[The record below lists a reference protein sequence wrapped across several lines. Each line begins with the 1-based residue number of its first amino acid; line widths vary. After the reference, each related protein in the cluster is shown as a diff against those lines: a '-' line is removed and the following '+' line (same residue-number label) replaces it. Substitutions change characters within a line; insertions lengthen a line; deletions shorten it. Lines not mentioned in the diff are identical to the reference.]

1 MTDMKIDQDNVT
13 EIGSLKDYVG
23 ECVTVLGWI
32 DGVRSHGKV
41 GFLLVRDG
49 TGILQGVVLKE
60 DSSED
65 MWTLYES
72 VTLECSVSLTGRCAR
87 NLERRAVLRWE

>member
-13 EIGSLKDYVG
+13 EIASLKDYVG

-41 GFLLVRDG
+41 VFC
-49 TGILQGVVLKE
+49 
-60 DSSED
+60 
-65 MWTLYES
+65 W
-72 VTLECSVSLTGRCAR
+72 
-87 NLERRAVLRWE
+87 